1 MNLSEISIKKPV
13 FAWVVL
19 VGMMFFGY
27 LNFRSLG
34 ISQMPDVDFPVLN
47 LSVTWEGAAPEVLE
61 TDVVDVLED
70 AMMGLEGLKEI
81 SSSTQQGQA
90 SLTLE
95 FSLDRDIDAAVQET
109 QSKLAEAQRRLPT
122 DIDPPIIR
130 KINPEDQPIM
140 WVGVSSTKASFRELM
155 EYVDKNIKDKFK
167 TVAGVGEVML
177 SGFTDPNLRVWVNTE
192 KLASFEL
199 TVEDIVNAIQM
210 EHVEVPAGVLETSRN
225 ESRVRIMG
233 EARTVEDFQKIMI
246 HQRGGQ
252 PMYRPI
258 MLSEVASI
266 EDGLADVKRISRV
279 FGERAVG
286 MGIKKIRGAN
296 AVATGHAIKQRVSEI
311 KSSLPEGYSI
321 GINFDSTHFIE
332 EAVGELVFHMTMA
345 AILTSLI
352 CWLFL
357 GSLSSTFNIIIGIP
371 FSLLG
376 TFIFMNALNYTMNT
390 FTLLGLT
397 LAIGIIVDDAIMV
410 LENIVRHR
418 EMGKSR
424 LQAALDGARE
434 ISLAAVVATT
444 AVVAIFLPV
453 VFMEGIM
460 GKFLLQFG
468 VIISVAVVLSLFE
481 AVSFAPMRCAEFL
494 EIGERKT
501 RIGKTFEK
509 AMQRL
514 TEAYTRA
521 LHFCLARRWQVLG
534 ASLVFFVLS
543 MMLVGA
549 IRKEFVPAQDQS
561 MFMARI
567 KTPIGSSMEFT
578 DGKFKEVE
586 ALIMKN
592 PDVTRYMAAVGGFS
606 GGESN
611 AGMIFFTLKPKDD
624 RSKNPKTGS
633 KTTQADIMG
642 YFRNEVGKIPD
653 VQIYVQDLSTR
664 GLTSRRGFPV
674 EFTIRG
680 PDWDKLVGYSK
691 QIMADM
697 KKDPL
702 FRDVDTD
709 YLEGMP
715 EVQIV
720 PNRAKAFA
728 RGVSVSTIARTINAL
743 VAGERV
749 GKYTSAGR
757 RYDVRVSLI
766 KDERQRRADIE
777 MMRVRNNRGELVRLM
792 DVVDFVERPS
802 LMTITRRDRERAI
815 SVFSNVG
822 EGQSQAAA
830 MAKAAVIGSKILP
843 QGYRQVLSGTSQTFK
858 ESSSSILAA
867 FWLGVLIA
875 YMVLASQFNHVIHP
889 FTVLLALPFSLSGA
903 FIALWMGGFSLN
915 MFSVI
920 GLLLLMGI
928 VKKNSIMLVEFTNQ
942 LRERGQSPQDALRQA
957 CPIRFRPILM
967 TSVST
972 ITAAIPPALA
982 LGPGSETSVPMSVA
996 IIGGVFVSTILT
1008 LFVVPCAYEVLLPLE
1023 RRETFRKLLLRL
1035 KALKK

>member
-1 MNLSEISIKKPV
+1 M
-13 FAWVVL
+13 VL
-19 VGMMFFGY
+19 LGVMFFGY
-27 LNFRSLG
+27 MNFRSLG

-47 LSVTWEGAAPEVLE
+47 ISVTWEGAAPEVLE
-61 TDVVDVLED
+61 TDVVDIIED
-70 AMMGLEGLKEI
+70 AMMGIEGLKEI

-90 SLTLE
+90 SLSLEFTLE
-95 FSLDRDIDAAVQET
+95 RDIDAAVQET
-109 QSKLAEAQRRLPT
+109 QSKLAEVQRRLPN

-130 KINPEDQPIM
+130 KVNPEDQPIM
-140 WVGVSSTKASFRELM
+140 WVGVTSSKATFRELM
-155 EYVDKNIKDKFK
+155 EFVDKNIKDQFK
-167 TVAGVGEVML
+167 TIPGVGEVML
-177 SGFTDPNLRVWVNTE
+177 SGFTDPNLRVWINTG
-192 KLASFEL
+192 KLAELEL
-199 TVEDIVNAIQM
+199 TVEDVINAIQQ
-210 EHVEVPAGVLETSRN
+210 EHVEVPAGVLETSRS
-225 ESRVRIMG
+225 ESRVRVMG
-233 EARTVEDFQKIMI
+233 EARTVEDFRKITI
-246 HQRGGQ
+246 QQRGGQ

-279 FGERAVG
+279 LGERAVG

-296 AVATGHAIKQRVSEI
+296 AVATGHAIKEKVKEI
-311 KSSLPEGYSI
+311 RPNLPEGYTI

-376 TFIFMNALNYTMNT
+376 TFIVMNALNYTMNT

-418 EMGKSR
+418 EMGKPR
-424 LQAALDGARE
+424 LQSALDGARE
-434 ISLAAVVATT
+434 ISMAAIVATT

-460 GKFLLQFG
+460 GKFFLQFG
-468 VIISVAVVLSLFE
+468 MIISVAVILSLFE
-481 AVSFAPMRCAEFL
+481 AISFAPMRCAEFL
-494 EIGERKT
+494 EIGERKGFIGRNFERGMHWLT
-501 RIGKTFEK
+501 R
-509 AMQRL
+509 
-514 TEAYTRA
+514 AYTRL
-521 LHFCLARRWQVLG
+521 LHACLARRWWVLAG
-534 ASLVFFVLS
+534 SVVFFVLS
-543 MMLVGA
+543 MMLIGK

-561 MFMARI
+561 MFIARI

-578 DGKFKEVE
+578 DTKFKEIE

-592 PDVTRYMAAVGGFS
+592 PDVTRYMSAVGGFG

-611 AGMIFFTLKPKDD
+611 AGMIFFTLKPKDE
-624 RSKNPKTGS
+624 RSRNPVTG
-633 KTTQADIMG
+633 KKFTQTDIMG
-642 YFRNEVGKIPD
+642 YFRKEVGKIPD
-653 VQIYVQDLSTR
+653 TQIFVQDLSTR

-680 PDWDKLVGYSK
+680 PDWEKLVAYSK
-691 QIMADM
+691 QIMEEM
-697 KKDPL
+697 RKDDL

-709 YLEGMP
+709 YIEGMP
-715 EVQIV
+715 EVQII
-720 PNRAKAFA
+720 PNRDKAFA
-728 RGVSVSTIARTINAL
+728 RGVSVSAIARTINAL

-766 KDERQRRADIE
+766 KDERQKRTDIE
-777 MMRVRNNRGELVRLM
+777 TMLVRNNRGELVKLL

-815 SVFSNVG
+815 SVFANVG
-822 EGQSQAAA
+822 EGKSQADA
-830 MAKAAVIGSKILP
+830 MARASEIGARILP
-843 QGYRQVLSGTSQTFK
+843 DGYRQVLSGTSQTFK
-858 ESSSSILAA
+858 ESSSSLMLA
-867 FWLGVLIA
+867 FWLGILIA
-875 YMVLASQFNHVIHP
+875 YMVLASQFNHIIHP
-889 FTVLLALPFSLSGA
+889 FTVLLALPFSISGA

-915 MFSVI
+915 MFSII

-942 LRERGQSPQDALRQA
+942 LREHGEEAKQALRKA
-957 CPIRFRPILM
+957 CPIRFRPIIM
-967 TSVST
+967 TSVAT
-972 ITAAIPPALA
+972 ISAAIPPALA

-996 IIGGVFVSTILT
+996 IIGGVFVSTVLT
-1008 LFVVPCAYEVLLPLE
+1008 LFVVPCAYEVLIPLE
-1023 RRETFRKLLLRL
+1023 KKETYKNLLR
-1035 KALKK
+1035 KVGIVKK